1 MNTIETRGHSRTP
14 WGVSLIVSLALCTI
28 APAGAPSAESA
39 PKSGLIAGVPERPVF
54 RGGGDP
60 AGSARN
66 PGAVGAVYPIA
77 EPDALSEIEERARR
91 VDWEKV
97 IGRKI
102 VEKKVSGYRPA
113 GLVPLARVE
122 KGRRYT
128 VDLTYTLSEDIP
140 DGKGGTLY
148 PKGYAFNPL
157 DYVTLPN
164 TLVVLDGA
172 DEAQVNWFYNSEH
185 FDDFK
190 TILLITGGAYSE
202 LSRRLNRPVYY
213 ADGAIIDRFDL
224 AATPAVVRQRGKNME
239 AQEIAVQKP
248 S

>member
-1 MNTIETRGHSRTP
+1 MNFIETCGHSRTP

-28 APAGAPSAESA
+28 VSAGALS
-39 PKSGLIAGVPERPVF
+39 
-54 RGGGDP
+54 

-66 PGAVGAVYPIA
+66 PGTVGAVYPIA

-102 VEKKVSGYRPA
+102 VEKKVVSFRPA
-113 GLVPLARVE
+113 GLVPLARAE
-122 KGRRYT
+122 KGRKYT

-172 DEAQVNWFYNSEH
+172 DEAQVNWFYSSEH
-185 FDDFK
+185 FNDFK
-190 TILLITGGAYSE
+190 TILLITDGSYSE
-202 LSRRLNRPVYY
+202 LSKELKRPVYY

-224 AATPAVVRQRGKNME
+224 EAVPAVVRQKGKNME
-239 AQEIAVQKP
+239 VQEIAVKRP

>member
-1 MNTIETRGHSRTP
+1 MTGELVRKSQREARASL
-14 WGVSLIVSLALCTI
+14 GV
-28 APAGAPSAESA
+28 AGKVPT
-39 PKSGLIAGVPERPVF
+39 PKSRLF
-54 RGGGDP
+54 GDP

-66 PGAVGAVYPIA
+66 PGTVGAVYPIA

-102 VEKKVSGYRPA
+102 VEKKVVSFRPA
-113 GLVPLARVE
+113 GLVPLARAE
-122 KGRRYT
+122 KGRKYT

-172 DEAQVNWFYNSEH
+172 DEAQVNWFYSSEH
-185 FDDFK
+185 FNDFK
-190 TILLITGGAYSE
+190 TILLITDGSYSE
-202 LSRRLNRPVYY
+202 LSKELKRPVYY

-224 AATPAVVRQRGKNME
+224 EAVPAVVRQKGKNME
-239 AQEIAVQKP
+239 VQEIAVKRP